1 MIKLLNGLFIT
12 TFCVFLIA
20 CGSNSENKNGKDS
33 SANNVANDTATG
45 TNTTPPP
52 RPKTPRDFL
61 CQKWGYDTKSF
72 VDALEANMPA
82 NSQGKK
88 MMTPDQRQV
97 FVTMAEKAFY
107 HFNTDGSYTGIVPAG
122 TAVKGTWSLSPD
134 QKILTIRAAE
144 GGSADIRVIESINA
158 DKLVWKISRDK
169 QSMRF
174 AMIPFTSKPAT
185 EKPND
190 TAKK

>member
-1 MIKLLNGLFIT
+1 MIKLLNGLFIA

-20 CGSNSENKNGKDS
+20 CGGNSENKNEQDS
-33 SANNVANDTATG
+33 TANNATNDTT
-45 TNTTPPP
+45 TNTKVTPPP
-52 RPKTPRDFL
+52 RPKTSRDFL

-82 NSQGKK
+82 NSQGSK
-88 MMTPDQRQV
+88 MPPEQRKV

-107 HFNTDGSYTGIVPAG
+107 HFNTDGTYTGVVPAG
-122 TAVKGTWSLSPD
+122 TAVKGTWSLSSD

-144 GGSADIRVIESINA
+144 GGNADIRVIESITA
-158 DKLVWKISRDK
+158 DKLVWKISRDE
-169 QSMRF
+169 QSMSF
-174 AMIPFTSKPAT
+174 AMVPFTDKTTT
-185 EKPND
+185 EKPED